1 MHELTLAAS
10 LLELIEQHASANG
23 LSKVVRVHLTLG
35 ALAAVDEQALTFGF
49 EVARRGTV
57 AETAELCLER
67 VAGRGACETC
77 GVEVALEA
85 RGGACPAC
93 GTPCWK
99 VLAGDEMR
107 LSAIEGV

>member
-10 LLELIEQHASANG
+10 LLELIEQHASAHG
-23 LSKVVRVHLTLG
+23 LTKVVRVHLRLG

-67 VAGRGACETC
+67 IEGRGACETC

-85 RGGACPAC
+85 RGAGCPVC